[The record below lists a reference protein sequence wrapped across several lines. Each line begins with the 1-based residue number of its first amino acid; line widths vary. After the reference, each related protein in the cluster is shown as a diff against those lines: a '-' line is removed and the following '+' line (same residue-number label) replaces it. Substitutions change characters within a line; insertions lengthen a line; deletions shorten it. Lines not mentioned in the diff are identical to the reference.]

1 VSSVGGES
9 CSKCGANTQDGSD
22 YCRACGAA
30 LKVPAKAPSA
40 TAQPDSSSGSHGT
53 PAKPL
58 SGFQTG
64 KSKVWGPLI
73 IGIAV
78 IAVAAV
84 IISVA
89 TNSGDSTDSTAAPGG
104 EIATASCSAERLQ
117 ELAGDYVDLG
127 NRTQSAWAAV
137 PDVLTPAEGA
147 QRIRIRFKREWTK
160 GEEIA
165 SECVV
170 VEDAE
175 SGAAVVRA
183 VEQLNEA
190 NSDLYAFFTAF
201 LETGDGS
208 EATLDRMSDNSNDA
222 VKQFNAAWEAF
233 AEETGFSI
241 NDNTSTLDES
251 SETD

>member
-1 VSSVGGES
+1 MSSVSGES
-9 CSKCGANTQDGSD
+9 CPKCGASTQDSSD

-30 LKVPAKAPSA
+30 LKVPVKVSSS
-40 TAQPDSSSGSHGT
+40 TAQADARSGSHGA

-84 IISVA
+84 IISIA
-89 TNSGDSTDSTAAPGG
+89 TDSDENPDSTASAGG
-104 EIATASCSAERLQ
+104 GAVTASCSAERLQ
-117 ELAGDYVDLG
+117 ELAGDYVDLS

-137 PDVLTPAEGA
+137 PDVLTPSEGA
-147 QRIRIRFKREWTK
+147 RRIRIRFKRESTK
-160 GEEIA
+160 AQEVA

-170 VEDAE
+170 VEDAD

-183 VEQLNEA
+183 VAQLNEA
-190 NSDLYAFFTAF
+190 NTDLYAFLTSL

-208 EATLDRMSDNSNDA
+208 EATLERLSQGSGDA
-222 VKQFNAAWEAF
+222 IDGFNAAWEAF
-233 AEETGFSI
+233 ADETGFSL